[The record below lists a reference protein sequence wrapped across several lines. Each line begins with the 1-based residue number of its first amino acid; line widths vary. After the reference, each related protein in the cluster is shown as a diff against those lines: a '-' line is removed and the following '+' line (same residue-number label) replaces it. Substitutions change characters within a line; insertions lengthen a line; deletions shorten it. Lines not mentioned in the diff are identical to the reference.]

1 MFLHLIHCLGKDKE
15 KRGLAELQTYA
26 ITSYPSVDS
35 IKFVVSAMH
44 RGQHNYDNPKINV
57 RILISANYS
66 KSLIISWF
74 STRGQSIVHR
84 SSRISYSGQFLN
96 SRVIGGLENV
106 ANSIIRE

>member
-44 RGQHNYDNPKINV
+44 RGQHNYDNPKIN
-57 RILISANYS
+57 
-66 KSLIISWF
+66 
-74 STRGQSIVHR
+74 
-84 SSRISYSGQFLN
+84 FLN